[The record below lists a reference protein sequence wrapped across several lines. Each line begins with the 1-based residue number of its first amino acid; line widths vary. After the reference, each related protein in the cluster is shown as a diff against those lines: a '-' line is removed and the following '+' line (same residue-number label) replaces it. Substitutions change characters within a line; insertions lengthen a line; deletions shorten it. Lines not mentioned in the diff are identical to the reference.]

1 MWRTV
6 LRLNASRNEEKA
18 LAHIKAECQRKQI
31 CDTRKGTV
39 FVGKGTL
46 TAEELEYAIRCAKE
60 TQSKRTW

>member
-6 LRLNASRNEEKA
+6 VRLNARRNEEKA
-18 LAHIKAECQRKQI
+18 LAYIRAQCQSKQI
-31 CDTRKGTV
+31 RDASKGTV

-46 TAEELEYAIRCAKE
+46 TAEELDYAIQCAKE